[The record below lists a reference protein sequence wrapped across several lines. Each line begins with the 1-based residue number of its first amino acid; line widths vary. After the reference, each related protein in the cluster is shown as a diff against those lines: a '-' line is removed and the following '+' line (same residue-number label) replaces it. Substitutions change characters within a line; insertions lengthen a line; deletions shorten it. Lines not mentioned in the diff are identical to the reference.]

1 MSYQANSAEEIAAG
15 LSPLL
20 KKTLQDLKKEVKKEM
35 MDELDEVKKLVKE
48 EGKTGLVQ
56 EHDGMKLSISTLT
69 TKVAE
74 VMKLGQSTMG
84 AAALVNDNLKA
95 AGIVMKEDPLLRI
108 DIPEALLQINS
119 KLNDPGAA
127 SFALPLSTR
136 IGSGAKNNY
145 HLFIFFCRW

>member
-1 MSYQANSAEEIAAG
+1 
-15 LSPLL
+15 
-20 KKTLQDLKKEVKKEM
+20 M
-35 MDELDEVKKLVKE
+35 MDELDKVKKLVKE

-56 EHDGMKLSISTLT
+56 EHDGMKSSISTLT

-95 AGIVMKEDPLLRI
+95 AGIIMKEDPLLRI

-119 KLNDPGAA
+119 KLNDPEAA
-127 SFALPLSTR
+127 SSALPLSTR
-136 IGSGAKNNY
+136 VGLGAKNNSITSSSSFVNGNTPC
-145 HLFIFFCRW
+145 LQQTSSSATPDPLKTPQKPLRL